1 MSNNELFEYLF
12 ALRIS
17 LQDSYENESD
27 IIRELKYYLRDIN
40 TPSTQINQTLHDFY
54 NLYGINISVETIDQV
69 PTMTTNVLSNILG
82 YILGS
87 NNSNDNI
94 DNNINDNSDDNS
106 DDNNNDNSDDN
117 NNDNS
122 DDNSDD
128 NSNINNDNSN
138 INNDNNNI
146 QAINNFT
153 NSILEFLSNDQP
165 TDELYNQ
172 PINNNIYTFQNPQ
185 LIQSLLQYNSN
196 NLSQNSMIT
205 LFNSFVNNDNNIF
218 SDVVITTDEHDLKAL
233 KTYKLED
240 DSDINCSICMEN
252 MKKDETILKL
262 NCSHTFHN
270 DCIKQYLE
278 KYNYKCPICRDEVG
292 KPKYNI

>member
-12 ALRIS
+12 ALRLS

-40 TPSTQINQTLHDFY
+40 TPSTEINQTLHDFY
-54 NLYGINISVETIDQV
+54 NLYGINISVEIIDEV
-69 PTMTTNVLSNILG
+69 PTMTTTVLSNILG
-82 YILGS
+82 YLLGS
-87 NNSNDNI
+87 NNSNDNS
-94 DNNINDNSDDNS
+94 NDNSDDN
-106 DDNNNDNSDDN
+106 DNDNDNDNNNDNDNDN
-117 NNDNS
+117 NS
-122 DDNSDD
+122 
-128 NSNINNDNSN
+128 
-138 INNDNNNI
+138 NNDNNI
-146 QAINNFT
+146 QSINNFT
-153 NSILEFLSNDQP
+153 NTILQILSNDQQN
-165 TDELYNQ
+165 DELYE

-185 LIQSLLQYNSN
+185 LIQSLLQYNNNANSN
-196 NLSQNSMIT
+196 NLSQNSIIT
-205 LFNSFVNNDNNIF
+205 IFNSFVNNDNNIF

-252 MKKDETILKL
+252 MKKDETILEL